1 MKKKI
6 IALSLMCIIIIS
18 LLTFLISTVNA
29 TTYTDDSTGITWSYI
44 KNGTEATN
52 VYVSSYRLNEYV
64 EDLKIPETISG
75 LTVTSIGSGK
85 SNYTILGK
93 KSSYEDIVLRKV
105 SIPRT
110 VTRIEDYTFR
120 NSRNLKKITI
130 PDSVTTI
137 GNHSFENC
145 TDIQQVLIPSGVAKI
160 GDYAFGDCLSLNY
173 VNLSNVQELGEGSF
187 YRCRDLAKIEFPQT
201 LIKIGAKSFQETI
214 LNEISFPSS
223 VTTIGDKAFWACE
236 RLSKIEF
243 GTGIT
248 SVGLAAFYDCTS
260 LTDITLP
267 ENATDM
273 GDCVFQGCTA
283 LKTVTMNDKITE
295 IPAYFFEDCTALN
308 TINFKA
314 DITYINYRA
323 FYNCRGLESIILP
336 KTVNEIEESAFEN
349 CINLQSINLGT
360 SITRLG
366 ENSFY
371 NCYSLKNIILP
382 NTLETLDQS
391 AFQGCSGLVGDLNIP
406 DSVTSI
412 GEKVFY
418 GCESLNGKLVIG
430 EGVVDI
436 SDYAFSQC
444 NFSRITLKGMINS
457 IKENSFSDTV
467 TDIWIDQNKDDV
479 NITENLFKGR
489 IHFKNCKHKV
499 VFSGV
504 TGIDIKEKSTNN
516 ILKTKEYDCESN
528 IEFYLDIANNANTA
542 NLSLIVM
549 SVDENGKETIDKNI
563 ALSQYNGESYRLSNI
578 LFDRKVIILNMSQ
591 KADLTLRTFISDIN
605 DVNVGIS
612 REPKITIQ
620 NGKINYLHT
629 KQPVVVDS
637 DDLIT
642 CKVRIY
648 NEGGVSTKVTNVKE
662 YLPDGLEL
670 VEYDKINIEYGWTL
684 SDDGKIASSNYLS
697 NTEIAGYDGTG
708 LPQYVEM
715 PIILKVTAKKQVE
728 DVRLVNI
735 AEIASA
741 TSEDNDSNYGN
752 ITNSVD
758 STYKYDEAVNSTS
771 DTYVKGNEEDD
782 DFENVLLTK
791 DVKVS
796 YQLEIKKIDM
806 DTKELLNGA
815 EFDLLDENE
824 KVLKK
829 GVTAKEGI
837 IDFGIITKPGAGV
850 DRYYISE
857 VKTPEGYEKITKDKI
872 SIEVTRTIKDI
883 ETGEYGVT
891 VKSNIIETEKAKEES
906 EYIPITTREQLEKIG
921 SDEEITIDGQKYTFS
936 KNANYEL
943 KNDIDLSV
951 KGPWTPINE
960 FNGKFNGNNYTI
972 NGLIIN
978 VENANGIRDIGL
990 FGKATGEISNL
1001 KLENINIAVPNMK
1014 KDLGDKATEDEIKER
1029 LDSVHVG
1036 GIAGYFETGTIR
1048 NCTVS
1053 GQIYA
1058 DSNSTGGFVGY
1069 SNGYMLLSKDTNN
1082 VAVTSSSSNAGGL
1095 IGWANS
1101 SISVVNCSNTAQI
1114 VAQKYNAGGI
1124 VGYAKSGEYKQTNI
1138 NIAYINSKITIL
1150 IENKKISDKYSLTL
1164 ENRDIDTLGL
1174 LKQGKFTIYDVAK
1187 KVKYEN
1193 VILDDGTLKVADI
1206 DIKKLGTDTYYIE
1219 QVQAQNDYNV
1229 NNRYVKLIVSKTW
1242 DGINEKY
1249 DVSVDYKVLTK
1260 EQFEKETATDESY
1273 SSSSSG
1279 KYYTGIDVDTDAG
1292 TYVSMSPV
1300 IDTISVKN
1308 STNTGNIIAGD
1319 YNAAGIIAK
1328 TTGNVVLSKC
1338 SNDAMINSKRSSGII
1353 GETLEENGKEQYLKI
1368 SDCSNNGNLEP
1379 NSIESAGIVG
1389 RTTNTMVTIID
1400 SKNTAD
1406 INAATTGGIV
1416 AEAEGKQITINNCKN
1431 TGEIRAVFSSENGF
1445 KDAAGIM
1452 AHAINKNGIVR
1463 ISECENTGNIIGDQ
1477 TSGIVAYAQLDKI
1490 FIDKCKVNK
1499 CNITTNTNFGG
1510 MLAFANSNITITNC
1524 DTEEISN
1531 SRGSN
1536 IGGIVGMARVNDSV
1550 LNVTIAKCNVKDSVL
1565 NSDSSYGDIA
1575 GIIAKIDKEYG
1586 MSNDSNPI
1594 LSVVSCEVNNAKAS
1608 GGIGSGIAYMVR
1620 MNGTII
1626 VKNSKFISSKIQTQS
1641 NFGGMLGYSSENK
1654 SVLIDGCNLKDINI
1668 TNSNRTDNFGGMVGY
1683 LDQKGNTLKVINS
1696 SVDDCTF
1703 DVNGSYANAG
1713 IVGTNEGDYTRINN
1727 ISINNMKLYAGN
1739 VTSGVMAYAVKDAE
1753 ISDINVSNSEIT
1765 SNKSSS
1771 YYINTIGTILAYQG
1785 SYANTLNIK
1794 NINITNLTKLE
1805 TNVPFAGG
1813 ILGITDGKNLNI
1825 SDCSIISDNETK
1837 TQTTAERG
1845 AGGLIGCTKAK
1856 TDINNVTINNM
1867 KLTAASDVSGII
1879 AISKNIVNVKNIS
1892 LSEIDLVGQSNAFA
1906 GGIVA
1911 DLEDSG
1917 ESEFDNIEINKI
1929 NIDSDENS
1937 GGIIGQSTY
1946 SSRPKISNVKVKDLL
1961 INIKKT
1967 ETNSGRNIGGIVG
1980 FANSKII
1987 IDNAKVDN
1995 IELNNATSAGGI
2007 LGNNIDTSGIVSN
2020 SSVKDIKINTS
2031 KQCVSG
2037 GIVGLTHGTI
2047 KNSTISN
2054 LMMTATNTST
2064 VGGVVGLSFND
2075 VIECDAD
2082 QINLDIT
2089 SDYNNNIGALAG
2101 MVTGKIENCNVTNGE
2116 IKLQVST
2123 GNIGGLV
2130 GYSGK
2135 GINGCTTNLVNIN
2148 TTKAINNSV
2157 SAQGGLVGM
2166 SFGDINNC
2174 KVSNG
2179 EINIATQGFFG
2190 GIVGNLNANIT
2201 NSTTD
2206 SLNAII
2212 TKGQNL
2218 AEYMGGIA
2226 AYSSGNIENCNV
2238 LNGKLSF
2245 IASKNIGGIVGQ
2257 TSGEIINCNT
2267 NSLNMTADASGDV
2280 GGIVGYSDNNITK
2293 CNVINGTINSTGN
2306 SAQVGGIVGQ
2316 INGEVINCNTN
2327 SLNMTTDASGAVGGI
2342 VGYSNKNITK
2352 CNVINGTINSTGN
2365 SAQLGGIVGKIV
2377 NISAEL
2383 DDCEVNGTNMYN
2395 VGYYSGGIA
2404 GYGEATIK
2412 NSRFI
2417 DSNISVSSDSAFGL
2431 GGIVGQGTN
2440 LSNRYTYVVG
2450 CKVKGSTIQGKAAVG
2465 GIVGASVPYIKA
2477 CSVEDSNI
2485 IGDVYVGGII
2495 GYGGDLETTSP
2506 SYTIL
2511 PVTVTNCTLTDLKI
2525 KAANNASEVIGYNS
2539 FNGESDTITDT
2550 TVENCEVIGADTNE
2564 KDNEDVVN
2572 TQSLDEAVDT
2582 AIDEDVKKVQLNKTL
2597 E

>member
-1 MKKKI
+1 MICSQCKKRTAVVFINKI
-6 IALSLMCIIIIS
+6 E
-18 LLTFLISTVNA
+18 
-29 TTYTDDSTGITWSYI
+29 
-44 KNGTEATN
+44 NG
-52 VYVSSYRLNEYV
+52 VSSMEGLCKECAKKRGLDV
-64 EDLKIPETISG
+64 PETNTNQS
-75 LTVTSIGSGK
+75 TS
-85 SNYTILGK
+85 N
-93 KSSYEDIVLRKV
+93 
-105 SIPRT
+105 
-110 VTRIEDYTFR
+110 
-120 NSRNLKKITI
+120 
-130 PDSVTTI
+130 
-137 GNHSFENC
+137 
-145 TDIQQVLIPSGVAKI
+145 
-160 GDYAFGDCLSLNY
+160 
-173 VNLSNVQELGEGSF
+173 
-187 YRCRDLAKIEFPQT
+187 QT
-201 LIKIGAKSFQETI
+201 NNNIDM
-214 LNEISFPSS
+214 NNM
-223 VTTIGDKAFWACE
+223 
-236 RLSKIEF
+236 SK
-243 GTGIT
+243 
-248 SVGLAAFYDCTS
+248 
-260 LTDITLP
+260 
-267 ENATDM
+267 
-273 GDCVFQGCTA
+273 Q
-283 LKTVTMNDKITE
+283 
-295 IPAYFFEDCTALN
+295 
-308 TINFKA
+308 
-314 DITYINYRA
+314 
-323 FYNCRGLESIILP
+323 LES
-336 KTVNEIEESAFEN
+336 
-349 CINLQSINLGT
+349 
-360 SITRLG
+360 
-366 ENSFY
+366 
-371 NCYSLKNIILP
+371 
-382 NTLETLDQS
+382 
-391 AFQGCSGLVGDLNIP
+391 
-406 DSVTSI
+406 
-412 GEKVFY
+412 
-418 GCESLNGKLVIG
+418 
-430 EGVVDI
+430 
-436 SDYAFSQC
+436 
-444 NFSRITLKGMINS
+444 
-457 IKENSFSDTV
+457 
-467 TDIWIDQNKDDV
+467 
-479 NITENLFKGR
+479 LFK
-489 IHFKNCKHKV
+489 
-499 VFSGV
+499 
-504 TGIDIKEKSTNN
+504 
-516 ILKTKEYDCESN
+516 
-528 IEFYLDIANNANTA
+528 
-542 NLSLIVM
+542 
-549 SVDENGKETIDKNI
+549 
-563 ALSQYNGESYRLSNI
+563 
-578 LFDRKVIILNMSQ
+578 
-591 KADLTLRTFISDIN
+591 
-605 DVNVGIS
+605 
-612 REPKITIQ
+612 
-620 NGKINYLHT
+620 
-629 KQPVVVDS
+629 
-637 DDLIT
+637 
-642 CKVRIY
+642 
-648 NEGGVSTKVTNVKE
+648 
-662 YLPDGLEL
+662 
-670 VEYDKINIEYGWTL
+670 
-684 SDDGKIASSNYLS
+684 
-697 NTEIAGYDGTG
+697 
-708 LPQYVEM
+708 
-715 PIILKVTAKKQVE
+715 
-728 DVRLVNI
+728 
-735 AEIASA
+735 
-741 TSEDNDSNYGN
+741 
-752 ITNSVD
+752 
-758 STYKYDEAVNSTS
+758 
-771 DTYVKGNEEDD
+771 
-782 DFENVLLTK
+782 
-791 DVKVS
+791 
-796 YQLEIKKIDM
+796 
-806 DTKELLNGA
+806 
-815 EFDLLDENE
+815 
-824 KVLKK
+824 
-829 GVTAKEGI
+829 
-837 IDFGIITKPGAGV
+837 
-850 DRYYISE
+850 
-857 VKTPEGYEKITKDKI
+857 
-872 SIEVTRTIKDI
+872 
-883 ETGEYGVT
+883 
-891 VKSNIIETEKAKEES
+891 
-906 EYIPITTREQLEKIG
+906 
-921 SDEEITIDGQKYTFS
+921 
-936 KNANYEL
+936 
-943 KNDIDLSV
+943 DLS
-951 KGPWTPINE
+951 
-960 FNGKFNGNNYTI
+960 
-972 NGLIIN
+972 
-978 VENANGIRDIGL
+978 
-990 FGKATGEISNL
+990 SNL

-1014 KDLGDKATEDEIKER
+1014 KDLGDKVTEDEIKER

-1353 GETLEENGKEQYLKI
+1353 GETLEEDGKEQYLKI

-1490 FIDKCKVNK
+1490 FIDKCKVDK
-1499 CNITTNTNFGG
+1499 CNITTNMNFGG

-1575 GIIAKIDKEYG
+1575 GIIAKIDKEYR

-1654 SVLIDGCNLKDINI
+1654 SILVDGCNLKDINI
-1668 TNSNRTDNFGGMVGY
+1668 TNSNSTDNFGGMVGY

-1753 ISDINVSNSEIT
+1753 ISDIKVLNSEIT

-1879 AISKNIVNVKNIS
+1879 GISKNIVNAKNIS
-1892 LSEIDLVGQSNAFA
+1892 LSEIDLVGQSYSFA
-1906 GGIVA
+1906 GGIVG
-1911 DLEDSG
+1911 DLEGSG

-1929 NIDSDENS
+1929 NIDSNENS

-1946 SSRPKISNVKVKDLL
+1946 GVNPKISNVKVKDIV
-1961 INIKKT
+1961 INIK
-1967 ETNSGRNIGGIVG
+1967 ETNDGRNIGGIVG

-1987 IDNAKVDN
+1987 IDNAKVEN

-2007 LGNNIDTSGIVSN
+2007 LGKNIDTSGIVSN

-2031 KQCVSG
+2031 NECVSG
-2037 GIVGLTHGTI
+2037 GIVGLTQGTI

-2054 LMMTATNTST
+2054 LTMTTTNTST

-2101 MVTGKIENCNVTNGE
+2101 YVSGKVENCNITNGE

-2267 NSLNMTADASGDV
+2267 NSLNMTADASG
-2280 GGIVGYSDNNITK
+2280 
-2293 CNVINGTINSTGN
+2293 
-2306 SAQVGGIVGQ
+2306 
-2316 INGEVINCNTN
+2316 
-2327 SLNMTTDASGAVGGI
+2327 AVGGI

-2440 LSNRYTYVVG
+2440 FSDRYTYVMG

-2485 IGDVYVGGII
+2485 IGDIYVGGII
-2495 GYGGDLETTSP
+2495 GYGGDLESTSS

-2511 PVTVTNCTLTDLKI
+2511 PVTVTDCTLTDLKI
-2525 KAANNASEVIGYNS
+2525 KAANNVSEVIGYNS

-2550 TVENCEVIGADTNE
+2550 TASNCEVTEANKDE

-2572 TQSLDEAVDT
+2572 TQSLDEAVYT